1 MYNWDMDSVG
11 KIKEELLKQA
21 EKDHLAQEVL
31 EDIHKTHPHYNPTLA
46 WVGRRIMEVGVKLVQ
61 ISGADADTQA
71 AYKPD
76 VHPN

>member
-11 KIKEELLKQA
+11 MLKEELLKQA
-21 EKDHLAQEVL
+21 QKDHLAQEVL
-31 EDIHKTHPHYNPTLA
+31 EDMHRQNPHYNPTLA
-46 WVGRRIMEVGVKLVQ
+46 WVGRRIMDVGVKLVQ
-61 ISGADADTQA
+61 ISGADEKTQS